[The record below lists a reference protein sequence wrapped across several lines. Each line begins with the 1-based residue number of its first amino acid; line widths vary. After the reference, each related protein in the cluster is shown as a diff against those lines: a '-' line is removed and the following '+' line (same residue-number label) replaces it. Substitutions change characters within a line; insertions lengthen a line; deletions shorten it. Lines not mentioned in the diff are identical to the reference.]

1 MAWTRIIGQDE
12 AEGDL
17 KDIYE
22 RMKARG
28 AMVQAEALTVYTQ
41 EPGLFQWLDQG
52 LHLPG
57 SGYGV
62 TAIDRTLVNLIVVA
76 VSSINQCGNCVASH
90 SPVLKQ
96 LLKNDALVDQVAEDY
111 TKADLDPRTMAALD
125 YAAKVTRSPSS
136 VEESDINC
144 LRDAG
149 YSDQEIVDI
158 AHVTAWFN
166 YVNRVALGLGTKLR
180 R

>member
-1 MAWTRIIGQDE
+1 MAWTKIIGQEE

-62 TAIDRTLVNLIVVA
+62 TAIDRTLVNLIVVT
-76 VSSINQCGNCVASH
+76 VSSINQCGNCVVSH
-90 SPVLKQ
+90 TQVLRQ
-96 LLKNDALVDQVAEDY
+96 LIKDEGLIEQVIEDY
-111 TKADLDPRTMAALD
+111 TKAGLDSRTMAALD

-136 VEESDINC
+136 VEESDVNC
-144 LRDAG
+144 LREAG
-149 YSDQEIVDI
+149 YSDREIVDI

>member
-1 MAWTRIIGQDE
+1 MAWTKIIGQDE
-12 AEGDL
+12 AEGEL
-17 KDIYE
+17 KGIYE
-22 RMKARG
+22 QMVARG
-28 AMVQAEALTVYTQ
+28 AIVQAEALTVYTQ
-41 EPGLFQWLDQG
+41 EPNLFRWLNDG

-62 TAIDRTLVNLIVVA
+62 TAIDRTLVNLIVTA
-76 VSSINQCGNCVASH
+76 VSSINQCGNCVVTH
-90 SPVLKQ
+90 SQVLRQ
-96 LLKNDALVDQVAEDY
+96 LTKDDRLVDQVIEDY
-111 TKADLDPRTMAALD
+111 TKADLDSRTMAALD
-125 YAAKVTRSPSS
+125 YAARVTRNPASI
-136 VEESDINC
+136 EESDVNC
-144 LRDAG
+144 LREAG